1 MDKTGFRHERKNV
14 SFDPARRLDLLQSKQ
29 TLRKIPINIIR
40 IYHIKPITIESSIFS
55 KSTPR
60 YNKTS
65 FLKWI
70 IWA

>member
-14 SFDPARRLDLLQSKQ
+14 SFDSARRLDLLQSKQ
-29 TLRKIPINIIR
+29 ALRKIPINIIV

-55 KSTPR
+55 KSTLR
-60 YNKTS
+60 YNKTI